1 MAARIFLIRGMK
13 ALNRNLLARF
23 LIWRARHIPQRQ
35 FILFLSVV
43 VGFVT
48 GMVAVFLKNSTHM
61 IQELVTSGYLTQLY
75 NPYYFI
81 FPIIGILI
89 TVLIRK
95 VLKEKVGEG
104 IPSALFA
111 ISRKGGILSPF
122 KMYGWVVT
130 SIFTVGFG
138 GSVGLEGPTVGT
150 GSAIGSNI
158 GRIMHLNYKSR
169 ILLMGCAAT
178 GAIASIFN
186 APIAAIIFTIEIF
199 SLDLTFGSLIPLL
212 LSSAA
217 GAITTMFMQG
227 NDYLLHYRYIVPYQV
242 GDIPFYLL
250 LGVGTA
256 FISIYFNKVFI
267 FLDHKF
273 NSLKSWPVRIF
284 IGGGLLGA
292 LIFLLPPLYGE
303 GYETVNLLL
312 SGRVREVAQ
321 SSFIENYSSSEYSIL
336 MFLGLLLFLKVIAS
350 SLTMGAGGVGGVFAP
365 ALFTGS
371 VFGFGFSRF
380 INDLHFIELSTSNFA
395 LVGMAGLMAGVL
407 HAPLTAVFMIAEI
420 TGGYELFVPLMLVS
434 AISFLVTRHF
444 MPHSIYTVQLA
455 RKGDLLTHD
464 KDHAVLTLLSTKNVI
479 EKNFTI
485 VRPEMSF
492 RKLLEAVTHS
502 KRNIF
507 PVVDSKEKL
516 VGILTLDDFRSF
528 MFDESL
534 YDIIVV
540 AELMNRPP
548 EVIQIN
554 DDMSTVMQKFQKT
567 GAWNL
572 PVVDAGKYIGF
583 ISKSKLF
590 SAYRRK
596 LIEFTA

>member
-1 MAARIFLIRGMK
+1 MK

-23 LIWRARHIPQRQ
+23 LIWRARHIPQKH
-35 FILFLSVV
+35 FIIILSVI
-43 VGFVT
+43 VGFLT
-48 GMVAVFLKNSTHM
+48 GMVAVLLKNTTHH
-61 IQELVTSGYLTQLY
+61 IQEWVASGYFTKLY

-89 TVLIRK
+89 TVLIK
-95 VLKEKVGEG
+95 LLLKNKVGEG
-104 IPSALFA
+104 IPTGLFA
-111 ISRKGGILSPF
+111 ISRKGGLLAPY
-122 KMYGWVVT
+122 KMYDWVVT

-150 GSAIGSNI
+150 GAAIGSNFA
-158 GRIMHLNYKSR
+158 RIMHMNYKSR
-169 ILLMGCAAT
+169 ILLMSCAAS

-186 APIAAIIFTIEIF
+186 APVAAVIFTIEIF

-217 GAITTMFMQG
+217 GTITSIFMQG
-227 NDYLLHYRYIVPYQV
+227 NDYLLHYRYIVPYEV
-242 GDIPFYLL
+242 GDIPFYIL

-256 FISIYFNKVFI
+256 FASIYFNKVY
-267 FLDHKF
+267 LWVDEKF
-273 NSLKSWPVRIF
+273 RLIKKWPYKIL
-284 IGGGLLGA
+284 IGGGSLGL
-292 LIFLLPPLYGE
+292 LIFLFPPLYGE
-303 GYETVNLLL
+303 GYETVNKLL
-312 SGRVREVAQ
+312 SGQIMEVAE
-321 SSFIENYSSSEYSIL
+321 SSFVENYFTSEYSIL
-336 MFLGLLLFLKVIAS
+336 LFFSALLFLKAFATSFTV
-350 SLTMGAGGVGGVFAP
+350 GAGGIGGVFAP
-365 ALFTGS
+365 SLFTGS
-371 VFGFGFSRF
+371 VFGFSFSRL
-380 INDLHFIELSTSNFA
+380 INDLHIVELSTSNFA

-464 KDHAVLTLLSTKNVI
+464 KDQAVLTLLDTRTVI
-479 EKNFTI
+479 EKNFKQ
-485 VRPEMSF
+485 VRPQMSL
-492 RKLLEAVTHS
+492 RKLLDTVTQS
-502 KRNIF
+502 KRNLF
-507 PVVDSKEKL
+507 PVVDEDQKL

-540 AELMNRPP
+540 AEIMNRPP
-548 EVIQIN
+548 EII
-554 DDMSTVMQKFQKT
+554 DITEDMSSVMGKFQRT

-572 PVVDAGKYIGF
+572 PVVEEGKYIGF

-596 LIEFTA
+596 LIEFTV